1 MKFEVNRKVLQDA
14 LKQAKFMQQKK
25 TSIFG
30 QAHIQTGD
38 GNIALTTSTL
48 DAYARIVIPA
58 IVHSKGF
65 HTFAIDDLTAVCTAG
80 GDTVKFDGGKL
91 SCGVLQLFAASFA
104 DYPDPPMETEFQNP
118 VFSIVEFELLS
129 ALKEVKNCMATDDLR
144 PIHKGVNFTVEDSIV
159 EMAALDSYKL
169 AISKRKTIDLV
180 DNISLTIPSDM
191 VKFMLKTLD
200 KKSCNRVDF
209 FLDENTIG
217 ISYGNYKYSLTAFKM
232 KFDYPNYRKFI
243 PKSSDTVVTI
253 NINVKE
259 FSSIVK
265 KALTIS
271 SDSKSKAKVK
281 LNIEDDQI
289 RFNTRINGDQWQTYA
304 VTSTI
309 KTGEDLEVAFYAQR
323 LIDVLQC
330 LPVKQ
335 SEMKFTGKLGPAY
348 FDNPDY
354 DHFVLVM
361 PIRYE

>member
-1 MKFEVNRKVLQDA
+1 MKFEVNRKTLQDA

-48 DAYARIVIPA
+48 DAYARIVVPA
-58 IVHSKGF
+58 VIGREGC
-65 HTFAIDDLTAVCTAG
+65 HTFNVDDLTAVCMTDG
-80 GDTVKFDGGKL
+80 TTVKFDGEKL
-91 SCGVLQLFAASFA
+91 SCDVFQLFATSYA

-118 VFSIVEFELLS
+118 VFSIVECELLS
-129 ALKEVKNCMATDDLR
+129 ALKEVKNCMATDDFRRAL
-144 PIHKGVNFTVEDSIV
+144 KGVNFAIEDSVV
-159 EMAALDSYKL
+159 EMAALDGFKF
-169 AISKRKTIDLV
+169 AISKREAIDLV

-191 VKFMLKTLD
+191 VKFMLKTLN

-209 FLDENTIG
+209 FLDENAIG

-232 KFDYPNYRKFI
+232 KLDYPNYRKFI
-243 PKSSDTVVTI
+243 PKPSDTVVSI

-259 FSSIVK
+259 FSTITR

-271 SDSKSKAKVK
+271 SDSKSKAIVK

-309 KTGEDLEVAFYAQR
+309 KTGEDLEVAFYAQT
-323 LIDVLQC
+323 LVDVIQC

-335 SEMKFTGKLGPAY
+335 SEMRFTGKLGPAY

-361 PIRYE
+361 PMRYE